1 MRSCP
6 AIVLDLA
13 IQFCFAAFKILGL
26 ARGQPTRLHAVGE
39 AVPLVLAAIVIRVFF
54 RLGGR
59 GLSRKVG
66 LLGE

>member
-6 AIVLDLA
+6 ATVLDLA
-13 IQFCFAAFKILGL
+13 IQVCFAAFKILGL
-26 ARGQPTRLHAVGE
+26 ASGQPTSLHAVGD
-39 AVPLVLAAIVIRVFF
+39 VVLLVLATIVNPAFF

-66 LLGE
+66 LLRE